1 MNQRALDLAVM
12 ARGQL
17 TWLGP
22 GVHSL
27 TVSELLSWLVIRI
40 TVVSDERL
48 REIAEDFNLTQAS
61 TERRGK
67 VWFGQVA
74 SKGDGVVVIAA
85 GPTHQGEPG

>member
-1 MNQRALDLAVM
+1 M
-12 ARGQL
+12 ADAQAEPRL
-17 TWLGP
+17 LFP
-22 GVHSL
+22 GLQKFYDHAIP
-27 TVSELLSWLVIRI
+27 LSWLVIRI